1 MPHCPPRGDKRR
13 SRNQAVESAPAAE
26 EASAIAQS
34 KAQQQFRINNQI
46 RVPQVRVIMPDG
58 TNRGIMDIRDALE
71 LARSMHLDLIEVAP
85 TADPPVCRIL
95 DYGRFIYER
104 EKKERASRKSH
115 KVIEVK
121 GVQLRPRTTDHHLAF
136 KIRAARR
143 FLMAG
148 NKVKVTMRFR
158 GREIEHLHIARQM
171 LDKFVQGVEDL
182 ALVESPPAME
192 GRAMTMVLAPTPATL
207 AASHL
212 KSTKEKIEAE
222 RAADKAAGY
231 DEEAEEREALLDDE
245 EEGEVSQEPAQPQAQ
260 SSSPEAPAP
269 AENAAKP
276 KTKEQIIA
284 ERKAAN
290 REKRAQKL
298 AQEQFELP

>member
-1 MPHCPPRGDKRR
+1 MF
-13 SRNQAVESAPAAE
+13 AE

-34 KAQQQFRINNQI
+34 KNQQQFRINNQI

-85 TADPPVCRIL
+85 NADPPVCRIL
-95 DYGRFIYER
+95 DYGRFLYER

-182 ALVESPPAME
+182 ALIESPPAME

-207 AASHL
+207 AAAHL

-231 DEEAEEREALLDDE
+231 DEEAEEREALLEDDE
-245 EEGEVSQEPAQPQAQ
+245 EETTSEAAQPSAV
-260 SSSPEAPAP
+260 SSTPEATQQPA
-269 AENAAKP
+269 AEDTTKP
-276 KTKEQIIA
+276 KTKEQLIA
-284 ERKAAN
+284 ERKAAKS
-290 REKRAQKL
+290 EKRAQKL